1 MSSNS
6 VRPLNPVPEE
16 FAGDSLK
23 QRLKRA
29 FHATR
34 PKFFPASVLPVV
46 VGSAWGASAT
56 GGFDIYVFI
65 LALVATV
72 CVHAA
77 SNALNDVGDDAIG
90 TDPRNEQRI
99 YPYTG
104 GSRFIQTGILS
115 QQHMARLGITLVVI
129 AALAGLALFFER
141 GPTVITFGVIGIV
154 LGVLYS
160 LGPVKLATLGLGET
174 AVAIAFGVLPVT
186 GAAWLQGAAISTPLI
201 LFSIPVSAW
210 VMAILLIN
218 EVPDIEA
225 DAACGK
231 NTLPVRFGLNS
242 TANLYFAIQF
252 VAALAVI
259 VLTVQGNLPL
269 LAPLAPVG
277 LLALGWKAA
286 SGIRGGV
293 EHREVMAKSIE
304 ATLGIHTIGCIW
316 LTGCALFSIWF

>member
-1 MSSNS
+1 MM
-6 VRPLNPVPEE
+6 
-16 FAGDSLK
+16 
-23 QRLKRA
+23 
-29 FHATR
+29 
-34 PKFFPASVLPVV
+34 
-46 VGSAWGASAT
+46 SAT
-56 GGFDIYVFI
+56 MRLEPTRETSSVFI
-65 LALVATV
+65 RTPGVRDSSRQASCRNSIWRDWAL
-72 CVHAA
+72 
-77 SNALNDVGDDAIG
+77 
-90 TDPRNEQRI
+90 PWW
-99 YPYTG
+99 
-104 GSRFIQTGILS
+104 
-115 QQHMARLGITLVVI
+115 
-129 AALAGLALFFER
+129 
-141 GPTVITFGVIGIV
+141 FGVIGIV